1 MSLRTIQRLTI
12 MSVFVLGSVA
22 ATGCGDDD
30 DPEPANDAGDNGGDN
45 TGNSTGNN
53 TGNNTGGEDAGADAG
68 DEPLMCGDE
77 TKECK
82 DGSAAG
88 FFPLPGCCT
97 EDDKC
102 GIEIP
107 IPGLTEVFPGCQ
119 DRNAPAG
126 SSDHAFCD
134 GVVAMANGETG
145 IPATSGVNIK
155 IKGCCTM
162 AGFCGV
168 DANDIDIVDP
178 ATGDPMNNLSLELGC
193 VSIAK
198 FLPPGTPL
206 PPPLTPETIPCE
218 LPTGDGG

>member
-1 MSLRTIQRLTI
+1 MSLRTITRFTM
-12 MSVFVLGSVA
+12 MSVLVLGSVA

-30 DPEPANDAGDNGGDN
+30 DPEPADDAGGNGGN
-45 TGNSTGNN
+45 TGGDDAGNN
-53 TGNNTGGEDAGADAG
+53 GNTTGGEDAGSDAG
-68 DEPLMCGDE
+68 EEPLMCGDE

-82 DGSAAG
+82 DGSAGGLIA
-88 FFPLPGCCT
+88 LPGCCT

-107 IPGLTEVFPGCQ
+107 IPGLETVFPGCQ
-119 DRNAPAG
+119 DRDAPAG

-134 GVVAMANGETG
+134 GVVAMANGQTG
-145 IPATSGVNIK
+145 IPAAGGINIK

-168 DANDIDIVDP
+168 DANDIDLVDP
-178 ATGDPMNNLSLELGC
+178 STGEPTQSLSLELGC

-218 LPTGDGG
+218 LPTADGG